1 MDTKLQKL
9 RDKYDRIMQQL
20 DTLSA
25 DDSRRSSLIREAQGV
40 EAQVKD
46 ACALAS

>member
-1 MDTKLQKL
+1 VDTKLQKL

-20 DTLSA
+20 DTLGA
-25 DDSRRSSLIREAQGV
+25 DDSRRGALVRDAQGV